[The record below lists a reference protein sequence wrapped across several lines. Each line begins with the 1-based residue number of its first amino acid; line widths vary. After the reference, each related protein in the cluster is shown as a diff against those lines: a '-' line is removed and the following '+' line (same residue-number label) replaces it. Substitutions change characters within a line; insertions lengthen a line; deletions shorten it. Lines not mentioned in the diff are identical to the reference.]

1 MKEGGPNQG
10 NRPFDKRGKAP
21 SRGMRPDGT
30 KSSPDSAHTPMRT
43 GKPGSGPNQRNA
55 SENRN
60 QLLSRDDRSRQTPDN
75 RSLQIPDIQSRQKPD
90 NRSRQAPDNLSRQNP
105 ANRSRQK
112 PDNRSRQAPDNL
124 SRQNPD
130 KRSRQ
135 APDNRSR
142 QAPDKR
148 SRQAPD
154 NRASANPYNRSHQ
167 NPDDLRQ
174 NGIEYDLQQNTDDG
188 RHAKI
193 VSVDRLNHVRK
204 THRKNTVSR
213 ALSMTLVV
221 MLFLV
226 VAAAAVLYI
235 TDYVAAKPN
244 CAFVSTGTIEHS
256 IGTTAL
262 IVRDEQTF
270 TSSTEGTLAA
280 LALEGSRVSKDQA
293 LAMIIPDGL
302 ESTSASLNNAQQQI
316 VELQRKLMSEGKGSG
331 AQTICDEADSQILPI
346 IKMIRS
352 DSLNNSLSNLI
363 SYSSSIQVL
372 MDTRDS
378 ALQNIDFQD
387 EQLNTLIAGKVE
399 LENTLSTQAATLSAA
414 IPGIVSYKLDGLEGI
429 LNTTVITEMTP
440 EQYYEYL
447 EKSKGTISN
456 DLAVKKDE
464 AALRICQNAE
474 QYLVTIV
481 KGYSVTDFPVDASVN
496 IRVPSEGVVIE
507 NCRIVR
513 AVQSTGGVFIVMQ
526 TGSQVERLLDRR
538 TAEIEIIRSSNTGL
552 RVPTSAL
559 VNADYKMGYA
569 EVIYNSSGY
578 AAKLTVT
585 VVDHDREYAIIA
597 PVEATPNVPDT
608 STIIITNPDT
618 IKVGDKIE

>member
-1 MKEGGPNQG
+1 MNQGGPKQG
-10 NRPFDKRGKAP
+10 NNPFDKKRKAP
-21 SRGMRPDGT
+21 SRGRRPDGT
-30 KSSPDSAHTPMRT
+30 
-43 GKPGSGPNQRNA
+43 
-55 SENRN
+55 
-60 QLLSRDDRSRQTPDN
+60 
-75 RSLQIPDIQSRQKPD
+75 IQARPRK
-90 NRSRQAPDNLSRQNP
+90 P
-105 ANRSRQK
+105 ANNRLQK
-112 PDNRSRQAPDNL
+112 
-124 SRQNPD
+124 NPD
-130 KRSRQ
+130 KRSVKM
-135 APDNRSR
+135 PDERSR
-142 QAPDKR
+142 RIQDTSSERRTGSRIERKPGSRPGTKPDSHPERKPGSRANQVPNMQKKTTPDMRPQAFRDQND
-148 SRQAPD
+148 QAFYLSQPFPVQTD
-154 NRASANPYNRSHQ
+154 SVYVPSQPFPGHEDDFRGNGKTASEEA
-167 NPDDLRQ
+167 
-174 NGIEYDLQQNTDDG
+174 
-188 RHAKI
+188 RHSKI
-193 VSVDRLNHVRK
+193 VSADRLDHLRS

-270 TSSTEGTLAA
+270 TSPTQGTLAA

-293 LAMIIPDGL
+293 LAMIIPEGL
-302 ESTSASLNNAQQQI
+302 ESTTASLNNAQQQI
-316 VELQRKLMSEGKGSG
+316 VELQRQLMSEGKGSG

-352 DSLNNSLSNLI
+352 DSLSNSLSNLI

-387 EQLNTLIAGKVE
+387 EQLNSLIAGKQE
-399 LENTLSTQAATLSAA
+399 LENTLSAQAATLSSA
-414 IPGIVSYKLDGLEGI
+414 IPGIVSYKLDGLESA
-429 LNTTVITEMTP
+429 LNTSVITEMTP

-447 EKSKGTISN
+447 EKSKGTISS
-456 DLAVKKDE
+456 DLAIKKDE

-474 QYLVTIV
+474 QYLVTVV

-507 NCRIVR
+507 NCKVVR

-538 TAEIEIIRSSNTGL
+538 TVEIEIIRSSNTGL
-552 RVPTSAL
+552 RVPASAL

-569 EVIYNSSGY
+569 EILYNSSGY

-585 VVDHDREYAIIA
+585 VIDHDREYAIIA

-608 STIIITNPDT
+608 STIIITNPET

>member
-1 MKEGGPNQG
+1 MNQGGPNQG
-10 NRPFDKRGKAP
+10 NRPFDKKRKAP
-21 SRGMRPDGT
+21 SGGMRPDGLNLPGDT
-30 KSSPDSAHTPMRT
+30 RNIPVRQGRPAVHPDERLKKTPADRTAKKPDDRMRKMPGST
-43 GKPGSGPNQRNA
+43 ENKPGNRPGNKQGSRPEHKPGSRPENNQGRRPEHKPGGRANQVPDLQRKPNTD
-55 SENRN
+55 
-60 QLLSRDDRSRQTPDN
+60 SRPQPFPDP
-75 RSLQIPDIQSRQKPD
+75 RDPGY
-90 NRSRQAPDNLSRQNP
+90 
-105 ANRSRQK
+105 
-112 PDNRSRQAPDNL
+112 
-124 SRQNPD
+124 
-130 KRSRQ
+130 
-135 APDNRSR
+135 
-142 QAPDKR
+142 
-148 SRQAPD
+148 
-154 NRASANPYNRSHQ
+154 NRALSYPDPMNPGYSIS
-167 NPDDLRQ
+167 NPRAGLEGDARGPAYADAKDT
-174 NGIEYDLQQNTDDG
+174 G
-188 RHAKI
+188 HAKI
-193 VSVDRLNHVRK
+193 VSADRLDHMRNM
-204 THRKNTVSR
+204 HRKSTISR

-262 IVRDEQTF
+262 IVRDEQVF
-270 TSSTEGTLAA
+270 TSPTEGTLAA
-280 LALEGSRVSKDQA
+280 LALEGSRVSKDQS
-293 LAMIIPDGL
+293 LAMIIPEGL

-352 DSLNNSLSNLI
+352 DNLSNSLSNLI

-387 EQLNTLIAGKVE
+387 EQLNSLIAGKKE
-399 LENTLSTQAATLSAA
+399 LENTLSAQAATLSAA
-414 IPGIVSYKLDGLEGI
+414 IPGIVSYKLDGMESA
-429 LNTTVITEMTP
+429 LNTSVITEMTP
-440 EQYYEYL
+440 EQFYEYL
-447 EKSKGTISN
+447 DKSKGTISS
-456 DLAVKKDE
+456 DLAIKKDE

-474 QYLVTIV
+474 QYLVTVV

-507 NCRIVR
+507 NCKIVR
-513 AVQSTGGVFIVMQ
+513 AVQSTGGVFIVMK

-538 TAEIEIIRSSNTGL
+538 TVEIEIIRSSNTGL
-552 RVPTSAL
+552 RVPTAAL

-569 EVIYNSSGY
+569 EIIYNSSGY